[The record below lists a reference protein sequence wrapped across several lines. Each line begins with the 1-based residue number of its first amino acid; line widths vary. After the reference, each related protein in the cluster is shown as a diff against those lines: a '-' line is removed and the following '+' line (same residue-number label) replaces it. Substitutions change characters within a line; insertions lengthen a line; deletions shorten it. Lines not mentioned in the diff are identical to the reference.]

1 MNNETDNLTIVENHL
16 INYKSKISETQFR
29 LLTVFLST
37 FLNNGNKVTTKQ
49 FISLNGDSLQLVFE
63 ISKLISQNL
72 IVKIKGSFE
81 KEKSI
86 IKHLT
91 SQDKSYLDYIND
103 KLVICCIFKDRDHI
117 DKSLSMR
124 EIYIEVN

>member
-1 MNNETDNLTIVENHL
+1 M
-16 INYKSKISETQFR
+16 
-29 LLTVFLST
+29 
-37 FLNNGNKVTTKQ
+37 
-49 FISLNGDSLQLVFE
+49 NGDSLQLVFE
-63 ISKLISQNL
+63 IGKLISQNL

-86 IKHLT
+86 IKQLT
-91 SQDKSYLDYIND
+91 SQDKSYFDYIND
-103 KLVICCIFKDRDHI
+103 KLVICCNFKDRDHI